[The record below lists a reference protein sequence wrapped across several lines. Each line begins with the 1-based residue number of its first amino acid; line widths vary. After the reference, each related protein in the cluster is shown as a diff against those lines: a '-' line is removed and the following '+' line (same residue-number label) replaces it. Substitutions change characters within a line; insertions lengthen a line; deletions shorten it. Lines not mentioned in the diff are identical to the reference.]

1 MLHLSTQHKLCIFQ
15 RAYCIAA
22 SPVPP
27 AVPGCCYANENHHLL
42 QDILHGEWGY
52 DGAVVTDWG
61 GSNDHVEGV
70 REGSTLE
77 MPCPGFGSAKRLM
90 QAVEEGRLPE
100 SAVDARVDELLEL
113 VFTTDAA
120 VKAAPKR
127 FDRDAHHA
135 LAQMT
140 GGMVGQETV
149 DGIVMEAKGFWI
161 IGLLRAL
168 IGFGQNAVSNR
179 KFRAALDAERGGPAV

>member
-1 MLHLSTQHKLCIFQ
+1 MVTPKREIVLHLLTQHELCILQ
-15 RAYCIAA
+15 RLMVQQ
-22 SPVPP
+22 PVQFRPLCWLAW
-27 AVPGCCYANENHHLL
+27 AVLHTLL
-42 QDILHGEWGY
+42 KR
-52 DGAVVTDWG
+52 
-61 GSNDHVEGV
+61 SS
-70 REGSTLE
+70 REGTPDLNLLFQYN
-77 MPCPGFGSAKRLM
+77 MPVR
-90 QAVEEGRLPE
+90 
-100 SAVDARVDELLEL
+100 
-113 VFTTDAA
+113 
-120 VKAAPKR
+120 
-127 FDRDAHHA
+127 A

>member
-1 MLHLSTQHKLCIFQ
+1 MTLGELNHSRSPLCWLAWAVLHTLLKRSSRKGTPDLNLLFQ
-15 RAYCIAA
+15 YNM
-22 SPVPP
+22 PV
-27 AVPGCCYANENHHLL
+27 
-42 QDILHGEWGY
+42 
-52 DGAVVTDWG
+52 
-61 GSNDHVEGV
+61 
-70 REGSTLE
+70 R
-77 MPCPGFGSAKRLM
+77 
-90 QAVEEGRLPE
+90 
-100 SAVDARVDELLEL
+100 
-113 VFTTDAA
+113 
-120 VKAAPKR
+120 
-127 FDRDAHHA
+127 A

>member
-1 MLHLSTQHKLCIFQ
+1 M
-15 RAYCIAA
+15 
-22 SPVPP
+22 
-27 AVPGCCYANENHHLL
+27 PGCCYANENHHLL

-77 MPCPGFGSAKRLM
+77 MPCPGFGPAKRLM

>member
-1 MLHLSTQHKLCIFQ
+1 MLRCAIVEDSPRELEHLKECLARYSAERDIPLDALLERENGPLGDRGRQLPAAGGCQ
-15 RAYCIAA
+15 RTGH
-22 SPVPP
+22 PP
-27 AVPGCCYANENHHLL
+27 ARR
-42 QDILHGEWGY
+42 
-52 DGAVVTDWG
+52 
-61 GSNDHVEGV
+61 GV
-70 REGSTLE
+70 R
-77 MPCPGFGSAKRLM
+77 
-90 QAVEEGRLPE
+90 
-100 SAVDARVDELLEL
+100 
-113 VFTTDAA
+113 
-120 VKAAPKR
+120 
-127 FDRDAHHA
+127 A